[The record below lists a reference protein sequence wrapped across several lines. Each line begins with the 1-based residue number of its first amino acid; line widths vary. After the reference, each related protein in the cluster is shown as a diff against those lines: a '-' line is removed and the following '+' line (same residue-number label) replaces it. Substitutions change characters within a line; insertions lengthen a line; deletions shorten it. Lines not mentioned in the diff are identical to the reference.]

1 MSFSADA
8 ADERVLDVRSTDD
21 ALSVSLQDGRVITV
35 PLAWYPRLLDATP
48 AQRRNWKIAGGGYGI
63 HWPDLGEDLSIKSM
77 LLGNKS
83 GESQSSLER
92 WLESRR
98 KGKKLPVKTLPLPAW
113 AKQKGKVET
122 RKFAKGN
129 I

>member
-1 MSFSADA
+1 VNISFEDDRLFVPARSA
-8 ADERVLDVRSTDD
+8 RVTDD
-21 ALSVSLQDGRVITV
+21 ALIVELEDGRKVST
-35 PLAWYPRLLDATP
+35 PLVWYPRLLYGTARERT
-48 AQRRNWKIAGGGYGI
+48 NFEIGEYGI
-63 HWPDLGEDLSIKSM
+63 HWPDLDEDLSIKSM